1 MTDSMWLGVLGL
13 PALLL
18 LVALHV
24 PVGVAMA
31 LVGVVGVG
39 VLIGFEPAFALLSIE
54 PSAAMASEGLA
65 IIALFLLMGNLAHAG
80 GISADLFRLAHVFVG
95 HRRGGLVFATI
106 AASAGFGAVCGSS
119 IATAATMVRVA
130 LPEMLERGYARS
142 LAAGAIAAGGTLG
155 MIIPPS
161 LVLIL
166 YGVLTETSIIALF
179 LAAVV
184 PGILAVGFNLGAV
197 ALLTRARPEIAPR
210 GIGESGGARRKARRQ
225 SGPALT
231 LITAMM
237 LGIYGGIFT
246 VPEAAAV
253 GSSVTLL
260 LVLINRRLSLRG
272 FLSSLS
278 ETAANTGMI
287 FIIIIGASIFSYFAA
302 LSGLPTAIVDGINSL
317 GLPAPLVL
325 IGLLLF
331 YLMLGSV
338 LDTIAAMVITLP
350 VAFPL
355 VISMGYDPVWWG
367 VINVVVIEMG
377 MITPPFGI
385 NVFVLH
391 GMARDLPLGE
401 VYRGV
406 LPFLA
411 ADLLRLALLVSL
423 PALSLWL
430 PETLGW
436 L

>member
-18 LVALHV
+18 LVAFHV

-39 VLIGFEPAFALLSIE
+39 ILIGFEPAFALLSIE

-142 LAAGAIAAGGTLG
+142 LAAGTIAAGGTLG

-184 PGILAVGFNLGAV
+184 PGILAVVFNLGAV
-197 ALLTRARPEIAPR
+197 AVLTRARPEIAPR
-210 GIGESGGARRKARRQ
+210 GIRESVSARRKALRQ

-272 FLSSLS
+272 FLTSLS

-317 GLPAPLVL
+317 GLSAPLVL

>member
-1 MTDSMWLGVLGL
+1 MKTNRDNKGFTLIE
-13 PALLL
+13 L
-18 LVALHV
+18 LVV
-24 PVGVAMA
+24 
-31 LVGVVGVG
+31 
-39 VLIGFEPAFALLSIE
+39 I
-54 PSAAMASEGLA
+54 A
-65 IIALFLLMGNLAHAG
+65 IIA
-80 GISADLFRLAHVFVG
+80 
-95 HRRGGLVFATI
+95 
-106 AASAGFGAVCGSS
+106 
-119 IATAATMVRVA
+119 
-130 LPEMLERGYARS
+130 
-142 LAAGAIAAGGTLG
+142 
-155 MIIPPS
+155 
-161 LVLIL
+161 
-166 YGVLTETSIIALF
+166 
-179 LAAVV
+179 
-184 PGILAVGFNLGAV
+184 
-197 ALLTRARPEIAPR
+197 
-210 GIGESGGARRKARRQ
+210 
-225 SGPALT
+225 
-231 LITAMM
+231 
-237 LGIYGGIFT
+237 
-246 VPEAAAV
+246 
-253 GSSVTLL
+253 
-260 LVLINRRLSLRG
+260 
-272 FLSSLS
+272 
-278 ETAANTGMI
+278 
-287 FIIIIGASIFSYFAA
+287 
-302 LSGLPTAIVDGINSL
+302 
-317 GLPAPLVL
+317 VL

>member
-197 ALLTRARPEIAPR
+197 ALLTRARPEIAPH
-210 GIGESGGARRKARRQ
+210 GIRESGGARRKALRQ

-231 LITAMM
+231 LITAMT

>member
-210 GIGESGGARRKARRQ
+210 GIRESGGARRKALRQ

-231 LITAMM
+231 LITAMT

>member
-142 LAAGAIAAGGTLG
+142 LAAGTIAAGGTLG

-184 PGILAVGFNLGAV
+184 PGILAVVFNLGAV
-197 ALLTRARPEIAPR
+197 AVLTRARPEIAPR
-210 GIGESGGARRKARRQ
+210 GIRERGGARRKALRE